1 MKMNK
6 RLQVIFSEIP
16 KCSSF
21 ADVGCDHGYIAEAVL
36 TSGKCRSVIVS
47 DISAPSL
54 EKAKK
59 LLKKYIDCGKATAVL
74 CDGLKLVPPC
84 ETVLIAGMGGE
95 ETIKILSESPFLPEK
110 LLLSPMKNQDKVRRF
125 LEKSGYGIKKDYV
138 FSDERFYHIIYAEK
152 GVFCEK
158 YTEKEF
164 AYGRTNLKERSADFL
179 AYLNK
184 ELEKT
189 LNYKSKVA
197 SEKDAA
203 AFDEKIRELKGII
216 SDEN

>member
-1 MKMNK
+1 MNK

-36 TSGKCRSVIVS
+36 SSGKCQSVVVS

-95 ETIKILSESPFLPEK
+95 ETIKILSEAPFSPEK

-125 LEKSGYGIKKDYV
+125 LEKSGYGIIKDYV
-138 FSDERFYHIIYAEK
+138 FSDERFYHVIYAEK
-152 GVFCEK
+152 GISCEK

-164 AYGRTNLKERSADFL
+164 AYGRTNLNKRSADFI

-184 ELEKT
+184 ELEKALT
-189 LNYKSKVA
+189 YKSKVA

-203 AFDEKIRELKGII
+203 AFDEKISELKGIL
-216 SDEN
+216 SHEN

>member
-1 MKMNK
+1 MNK

-36 TSGKCRSVIVS
+36 TSEKCRSVIIS

-95 ETIKILSESPFLPEK
+95 ETIKILSESPFLPDK

-138 FSDERFYHIIYAEK
+138 FSDERYYHIIYAEK

-203 AFDEKIRELKGII
+203 AFDEKISELKGII